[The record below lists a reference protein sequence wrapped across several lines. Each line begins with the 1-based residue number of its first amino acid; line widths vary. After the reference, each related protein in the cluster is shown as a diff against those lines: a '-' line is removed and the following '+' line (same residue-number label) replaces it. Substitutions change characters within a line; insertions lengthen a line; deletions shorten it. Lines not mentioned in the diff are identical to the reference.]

1 MPRDGTKSVKK
12 MQKPL
17 DKIKHGPKVL
27 AAMEEEALFFVEDIR
42 RATGL
47 DEKTLRGVLSMLA
60 KNRYLYKDHRGQW
73 CRTSDQM

>member
-1 MPRDGTKSVKK
+1 

-17 DKIKHGPKVL
+17 DKIKHGPKIL

-47 DEKTLRGVLSMLA
+47 DKKTLQSVLSRLL
-60 KNRYLYKDHRGQW
+60 KNRYLYKNDRGQW
-73 CRTSDQM
+73 FRLEE

>member
-1 MPRDGTKSVKK
+1 

-17 DKIKHGPKVL
+17 EQIKHGPKIL

-47 DEKTLRGVLSMLA
+47 DEKTLRGVLSRLL
-60 KNRYLYKDHRGQW
+60 KNRYLYKNDRGQW
-73 CRTSDQM
+73 FKLEETD

>member
-1 MPRDGTKSVKK
+1 MTNWDGTKNKT

-17 DKIKHGPKVL
+17 DKIKHGDKIL

-47 DEKTLRGVLSMLA
+47 DKKTLQGVLSRLL
-60 KNRYLYKDHRGQW
+60 KNRYLYKNDRGQW
-73 CRTSDQM
+73 FKLEE